1 MKEVGGIDN
10 GEDKQGWK
18 VNGQDGIQYPSL
30 QDQDHLDAVFHH
42 ARIVVCKGPVGDQVL
57 GENGFRLHPDHLG
70 GDLHHRPLQLPHDQV
85 HLAHLKEASCWF
97 SLSDLGVERVELQL
111 ISALERL
118 CVDLL
123 ESDPVELTLEDVDLL
138 NVVVGAPDVVAFP
151 GQRQL
156 GVLCSLSRLCRGS

>member
-30 QDQDHLDAVFHH
+30 QDQDHLDSVFHH

-85 HLAHLKEASCWF
+85 HLAHLEDLHFW
-97 SLSDLGVERVELQL
+97 LTLPDLGVKRVELQL
-111 ISALERL
+111 ISAFERL
-118 CVDLL
+118 CVNLL
-123 ESDPVELTLEDVDLL
+123 KCDPVELSFKDVGFL
-138 NVVVGAPDVVAFP
+138 NIFIRTPHISAFSGK
-151 GQRQL
+151 GQL
-156 GVLCSLSRLCRGS
+156 CVLVSLS